1 MCKASVSRQEIIDF
15 LGADWDRVLALIRNQ
30 LHSDVG
36 LLAETNSR
44 ILSNSGKMLRP
55 MMALLIARAIAAPNS
70 DAVCCAAASELLH
83 NATLIHDDVADE
95 SAERRGRP
103 TLSALL
109 GPGPAVL
116 VGDYWLARAVS
127 LIVDT
132 GHRDS
137 VIRAFAKTLTDLAEG
152 EMLQLEKA
160 ASCDTVEEDYLRIIH
175 CKTASLFRAAAES
188 AALSVEADPARL
200 EAACTYGSALGIA
213 FQIKDDI
220 LDYAGSETLGKPVGV
235 DLREQKI
242 TLPLLEAL
250 KGSPQEADIRALVRE
265 IPSHP
270 EHCDTIRRFVAE
282 RGGVEKA
289 ARRLSEWVERAVR
302 ALDAFE
308 DGPARDFLAEIARY
322 NQIRQV

>member
-1 MCKASVSRQEIIDF
+1 MSRQDIIEY
-15 LGADWDRVLALIRNQ
+15 LGEDWDRVLALIRDR

-36 LLAETNSR
+36 LLEETNGR
-44 ILSNSGKMLRP
+44 ILSNAGKLLRP
-55 MMALLIARAIAAPNS
+55 MIALLIARAISTPNEDS
-70 DAVCCAAASELLH
+70 IRCAAASELLH

-116 VGDYWLARAVS
+116 VGDYWLARSVG
-127 LIVDT
+127 LIIDT
-132 GHRDS
+132 EHRDQM
-137 VIRAFAKTLTDLAEG
+137 VRAFAKTLTDLAEG

-160 ASCDTVEEDYLRIIH
+160 ASCDTREEDYLRIIH
-175 CKTASLFRAAAES
+175 CKTASLFQASAEA
-188 AALSVEADPARL
+188 AALSVDAGPSQL
-200 EAACTYGSALGIA
+200 EAACAYGAALGIA

-220 LDYAGSETLGKPVGV
+220 LDYAGSDALGKPVGV
-235 DLREQKI
+235 DLKEQKI

-250 KGSPQEADIRALVRE
+250 AGSPQEAEIRALVRE

-270 EHCDTIRRFVAE
+270 EHCGRIRRFVDE

-289 ARRLSEWVERAVR
+289 SARLSEWVERAVR
-302 ALDAFE
+302 ALDAFP
-308 DGPARDFLAEIARY
+308 DGRAREFLTAIARF
-322 NQIRQV
+322 NNFRQV

>member
-1 MCKASVSRQEIIDF
+1 MSRQDIIEY
-15 LGADWDRVLALIRNQ
+15 LGEDWDRVLALIRDR

-36 LLAETNSR
+36 LLEETNSR
-44 ILSNSGKMLRP
+44 ILSNAGKLLRP
-55 MMALLIARAIAAPNS
+55 MIALLIARAIGDPNEDS
-70 DAVCCAAASELLH
+70 IRCAAAAELLH

-116 VGDYWLARAVS
+116 VGDYWLARSVG
-127 LIVDT
+127 LIIDT
-132 GHRDS
+132 EHRDQM
-137 VIRAFAKTLTDLAEG
+137 VRAFAKTLTDLAEG

-160 ASCDTVEEDYLRIIH
+160 ASCDTREEDYLRIIH
-175 CKTASLFRAAAES
+175 CKTASLFLAAAEA
-188 AALSVEADPARL
+188 AALSVDADPAQL
-200 EAACTYGSALGIA
+200 EAACAYGGALGIA

-220 LDYAGSETLGKPVGV
+220 LDYAGTETLGKPVGV
-235 DLREQKI
+235 DLKEQKI

-250 KGSPQEADIRALVRE
+250 AGSPREAEIRALVQD

-270 EHCDTIRRFVAE
+270 EHCEEIRRFVKE

-289 ARRLSEWVERAVR
+289 SDRLSEWVERAVR
-302 ALDAFE
+302 ALDAFPN
-308 DGPARDFLAEIARY
+308 GPARDFLTAIARF
-322 NQIRQV
+322 NNFRQV